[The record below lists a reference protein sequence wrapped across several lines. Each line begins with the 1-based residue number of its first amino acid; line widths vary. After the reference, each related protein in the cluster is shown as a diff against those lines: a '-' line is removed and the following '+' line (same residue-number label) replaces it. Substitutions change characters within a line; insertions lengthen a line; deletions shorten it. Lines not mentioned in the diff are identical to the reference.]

1 MVSEELANPF
11 QASFRKYLMQV
22 AVGDNSVSPF
32 ASDGVHGEV
41 AGQNTY
47 KNHSQGRVKANETE
61 VEKKTAGE
69 QGDFFRDG
77 KAQSAEEKNQKEA
90 GVDEGFG
97 VIYEKD
103 GNVRQGFAKP
113 LQPIALGNGR
123 LADFRRWRCFFGVFL
138 LRR

>member
-1 MVSEELANPF
+1 MVSEELTNPL
-11 QASFRKYLMQV
+11 QAFFRKYLMQV
-22 AVGDNSVSPF
+22 AVGENPVSPF
-32 ASDGVHGEV
+32 APDGVHGEV

-47 KNHSQGRVKANETE
+47 ENHSQGRVEANETE

-69 QGDFFRDG
+69 QGDFFRNR
-77 KAQSAEEKNQKEA
+77 KAQSAEEQNQKKA
-90 GVDEGFG
+90 GVDKGLG

-113 LQPIALGNGR
+113 LQPIALGKRR
-123 LADFRRWRCFFGVFL
+123 LADFRRWLCFFGVFL